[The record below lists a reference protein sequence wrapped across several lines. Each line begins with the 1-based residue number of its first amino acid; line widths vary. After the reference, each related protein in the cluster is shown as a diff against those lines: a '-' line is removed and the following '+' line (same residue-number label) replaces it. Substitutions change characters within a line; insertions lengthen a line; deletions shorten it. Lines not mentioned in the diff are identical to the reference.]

1 MWSHLIKLVSLSKG
15 ALIVGV
21 AASAAMVSN
30 AEFSNTASHTEPS
43 ATPSAI
49 VSPASTTKP
58 VVETST
64 TPSEQPATEPKA
76 KESSTPSTSAEGLA
90 KECVTKYTA
99 LRAAGDNA
107 SQGDR
112 ESAGSVCTAAIEQSG
127 LSSSEFAAKYGLTT
141 TTTAHP
147 TAPTT
152 TSRDL
157 SPEALAMARECVTK
171 YNLRSADASATC
183 ISAIKLSGL
192 TSSEFAAQFFPARTI
207 QPTPTPAPKTT
218 FTAETYALITKC
230 LELYAAVS
238 TTGDTKSVS
247 DACAAAI
254 KASGLSST
262 DFWAKFH
269 PAPKT
274 TPAPSPTANPATAET
289 EGLIYTCRQL
299 YGALVPGSTAEQVQ
313 AASAACA
320 KAIAASGLS
329 TTAFWAKWAPIKPTT
344 APSATPTPTP
354 VTSAE
359 LEQLVAA
366 CLDLYKAMATT
377 GDTHSASVACRAAI
391 AASGMTSTDFWAKYH
406 PATN

>member
-1 MWSHLIKLVSLSKG
+1 MWSHLIKLVSLGKG

-30 AEFSNTASHTEPS
+30 AEFSNAPSHNEQPS

-49 VSPASTTKP
+49 VSAAPTTKP
-58 VVETST
+58 AVESSAK
-64 TPSEQPATEPKA
+64 PSEKPTTTTTTEQPNVNGSA
-76 KESSTPSTSAEGLA
+76 KPDLTGLV

-99 LRAAGDNA
+99 LRAAGDSA

-112 ESAGSVCTAAIEQSG
+112 ESTSSVCKAAIEQSG
-127 LSSSEFAAKYGLTT
+127 LTSSEFAAKFGLTT
-141 TTTAHP
+141 ATTTAHP

-152 TSRDL
+152 TSGDL

-171 YNLRSADASATC
+171 YTLRSADANATC
-183 ISAIKLSGL
+183 ISAITLSGL
-192 TSSEFAAQFFPARTI
+192 TSSQFAARFFPARTTE
-207 QPTPTPAPKTT
+207 PTPTPKTT

-230 LELYAAVS
+230 LELYAAIA

-254 KASGLSST
+254 KASGMTSN

-269 PAPKT
+269 PAPKP
-274 TPAPSPTANPATAET
+274 TPVAAPTAAPSVKPATAEL
-289 EGLIYTCRQL
+289 EGLIYACRKLQ
-299 YGALVPGSTAEQVQ
+299 GAIVSTSSTEQVS
-313 AASAACA
+313 AASAACD

-329 TTAFWAKWAPIKPTT
+329 AADFWAK
-344 APSATPTPTP
+344 
-354 VTSAE
+354 VTNTAE
-359 LEQLVAA
+359 LSQLVAT

-377 GDTHSASVACRAAI
+377 GDTHAVSEACGAAI
-391 AASGMTSTDFWAKYH
+391 RASGMTSSDFWAKYH